1 MTMTLVETITV
12 GSGGAASIE
21 FTGIPGDG
29 KDLILKM
36 SGRNTYAAADRSID
50 FSFNGSTAD
59 RTVVNLKG
67 SGSAASSDTGISLS
81 IQAATTTA
89 NTFTVIDFYFSNYS
103 GDTSKSVSIEQA
115 TENNATAV
123 EALLMALN
131 WNQTA
136 AITSLG
142 FSFGDGNWAE
152 HSTASL
158 YKIS

>member
-21 FTGIPGDG
+21 FTGIPSDG

-36 SGRNTYAAADRSID
+36 SGRNTYAAADRSIIM
-50 FSFNGSTAD
+50 SFNGSTAD
-59 RTVVNLKG
+59 RTAVNLKG
-67 SGSAASSDTGISLS
+67 NGSAASSSTGINLS

-89 NTFTVIDFYFSNYS
+89 NTFTLIDFYFSNYS
-103 GDTSKSVSIEQA
+103 GNTSKSVSIEQA
-115 TENNATAV
+115 TENNATAA

-142 FSFGDGNWAE
+142 FSFVGGNWAE

-158 YKIS
+158 YIIS